1 MASAT
6 LADVL
11 ACICIKMRAMTKVSG
26 GTTLTGE
33 GMALLQAGNLREAD
47 ARFRDA
53 FERDHC
59 NAHALLG
66 LGTIAHQTGN
76 FPLALDFF
84 GRAIAVDQSLT
95 TAHVNRGNSLAALQQ
110 HVAAVNAFETA
121 LSLSPNLPSA
131 LINMGGAL
139 HALGRLDDAVTALE
153 RAEAQQA
160 GSSELLNNLGNLY
173 KDQGRLADALA
184 CYQRALD
191 LNPMM
196 QQVLS
201 NKLAAMKADATLTP
215 QQMLAQ
221 HRRWSNWFEAVSTHA
236 PLLVNSPEP
245 LRRLR
250 LGYVSPDC
258 HTAVPAFL
266 DAVIASHNREQ
277 FEVFCYFNNPQQTQK
292 LRLLGVADTTRV
304 MRGMDDA
311 QAATQIHADVIDIL
325 IDIAG
330 HTGHNRLGVF
340 ARRPAPVQMTWLDYL
355 CTTGLAAMD
364 YRITDAVADSSGN
377 EAFHSE
383 KLLRLPNTQ
392 WCWQPDVTAPGVSDS
407 PMIENGYVTFGS
419 FNNAQKLTD
428 ITLTLWRSLLETIPD
443 ARLCI
448 AGIAE
453 GVART
458 RVLAALVCEPSRVM
472 FLPRMSVFDYRAAFS
487 QVDIALDPL
496 PFSGATTTLDALW
509 QGVPVLTLPGERSC
523 SRSTASLLTALN
535 LTDWIAADEEDFLA
549 RAKRLASDSVG
560 IALLRASLREHMR
573 ASPVL
578 DRAGFSR
585 DLERAYRFAWDAW
598 CEQRIAMDG
607 RPDSLVGSD
616 SALQNARAALDQ
628 GKHDDALRLLLPL
641 RKIRPQWELA
651 KREMVRACL
660 AWSRANPQVAAAW
673 REPPIPITSVGKR
686 HKISAIV
693 CSIRP
698 EYFANIKR
706 KLGEQFARHDFEL
719 VGIHDA
725 KSLCEAYNRGAARAT
740 GEILIFCH
748 DDIELLHNDFGERLL
763 HHLASYDAVG
773 VAGASRLVDADW
785 GHAGLPFVHGQIVH
799 RPPGQED
806 YLYFA
811 AGLQTPV
818 VENIQ
823 ALDGVFIGMHR
834 NVWETVHFDEATF
847 DGFHVYDID
856 FTYRAHLAGFH
867 LAVPMDMLLVH
878 FSTGGYDLKW
888 QVDNLKFLR
897 KFPELSNLPAVH
909 RHSNLHVKLKTIEQI
924 ERLHTGLLYHHFG
937 A

>member
-1 MASAT
+1 MTTTSAGAA
-6 LADVL
+6 L
-11 ACICIKMRAMTKVSG
+11 
-26 GTTLTGE
+26 TTDA
-33 GMALLQAGNLREAD
+33 MALLQAGRLGEADQLFREAFALD
-47 ARFRDA
+47 PQ
-53 FERDHC
+53 
-59 NAHALLG
+59 NALALLG
-66 LGTIAHQTGN
+66 LGVIAHRTGN
-76 FPLALDFF
+76 FAAALALFD
-84 GRAIAVDQSLT
+84 RCILIAPALAA
-95 TAHVNRGNSLAALQQ
+95 AHVNRGNSLAASRQYD
-110 HVAAVNAFETA
+110 AAVDAFAAA
-121 LSLSPNLPSA
+121 LTLSPNLPSA
-131 LINMGGAL
+131 LINLGSAL
-139 HALGRLDDAVTALE
+139 HAVGRLDDAVVALE
-153 RAEAQQA
+153 RAQSTQPDSA
-160 GSSELLNNLGNLY
+160 ELFNNLGNLY
-173 KDQGRLADALA
+173 KDQGRIADALV
-184 CYQRALD
+184 CYRRALD
-191 LNPMM
+191 LNPMT
-196 QQVLS
+196 QQAFS
-201 NKLAAMKADATLTP
+201 NKLAAMKVDTS
-215 QQMLAQ
+215 LAPVQ
-221 HRRWSNWFEAVSTHA
+221 ILARHREWSNWFEAVATHA

-245 LRRLR
+245 FRRLR

-266 DAVIASHNREQ
+266 DAVIKSHNREQ
-277 FEVFCYFNNPQQTQK
+277 FEVFCYFNNPQETQK
-292 LRLLGVADTTRV
+292 LELLGITGTTRI
-304 MRGMDDA
+304 MRGLDDKQVA
-311 QAATQIHADVIDIL
+311 MQIHADVIDIL

-330 HTGHNRLGVF
+330 HTGQNRLGVF

-364 YRITDAVADSSGN
+364 YRITDAVTDPPGH
-377 EAFHSE
+377 EAFHAE

-392 WCWQPDVTAPGVSDS
+392 WCWQPDVVAPGVSDS
-407 PMIENGYVTFGS
+407 PMIENGTVTFGS

-428 ITLTLWRSLLETIPD
+428 ITLALWRSLLETIPD

-458 RVLAALVCEPSRVM
+458 RVLAGLVCEPSRVM
-472 FLPRMSVFDYRAAFS
+472 FLPRMSVIDYRAAFS

-523 SRSTASLLTALN
+523 SRSTASLLTVLN
-535 LTDWIAADEEDFLA
+535 LTDWIASDGEDFLA

-560 IALLRASLREHMR
+560 LALLRASLRERMR
-573 ASPVL
+573 ASPVM
-578 DRAGFSR
+578 DQAGFTR
-585 DLERAYRFAWDAW
+585 DLEQTYRLAWDAW
-598 CEQRIAMDG
+598 CRQRIAMDG

-628 GKHDDALRLLLPL
+628 GKHDEALRLVLPL
-641 RKIRPQWELA
+641 LKIRPQWELA

-660 AWSRANPQVAAAW
+660 AWSRANPQVSPAW
-673 REPPIPITSVGKR
+673 REPLIAIMSARKR

-719 VGIHDA
+719 IGIHDA
-725 KSLCEAYNRGAARAT
+725 KSLCEAYNRGATRAS

-748 DDIELLHNDFGERLL
+748 DDIELLHDDFGERLL
-763 HHLASYDAVG
+763 RHLALYDVVG

-799 RPPGQED
+799 RPPGQKD
-806 YLYFA
+806 FLYFA
-811 AGLQTPV
+811 AGLQAPV
-818 VENIQ
+818 AENIH

-834 NVWETVHFDEATF
+834 TVWETVRFDDATF
-847 DGFHVYDID
+847 AGFHVYDID
-856 FTYRAHLAGFH
+856 FTYRAYLAGFR
-867 LAVPMDMLLVH
+867 LAVPMDLLLLH

-888 QVDNLKFLR
+888 QAENLKFLR
-897 KFPELSNLPAVH
+897 KFPSLSNLPAVH

-924 ERLHTGLLYHHFG
+924 ERLHTGLMYHHFG